1 MKRRKAIIAG
11 TALSLALAVTIP
23 TVKAQFGFGLTVFDP
38 TNWAE
43 SVRQLTQL
51 EQQYQ
56 QLVQTYTQITNQYD
70 HMLRMARTVP
80 VNMVARYKAPLTPW
94 RNSSATN
101 TYGTTGGWIGA
112 INSGVNSVGGYT
124 LAAERLL
131 TYGPALSNV
140 PADQQDRLKRNYA
153 TIELTD
159 GAAQHSIETI
169 GRLRANATQV
179 ERTIDGLEADSLSL
193 DPDMNSEIAVL
204 NKISAAS
211 IIALRNTQDTNK
223 VLVDMAEQRTIE
235 AKRQRDAEAN
245 AINNHIRFMGQE
257 QAFLANQK
265 AGSTAAMLAF
275 RMP

>member
-1 MKRRKAIIAG
+1 MKRRRSLIVT
-11 TALSLALAVTIP
+11 TALTLALAVTVP
-23 TVKAQFGFGLTVFDP
+23 TLRAQFGFGITVFDP
-38 TNWAE
+38 TNWGE
-43 SVRQLTQL
+43 NVRQLIQM

-56 QLVQTYTQITNQYD
+56 QLIQTYTQITNQYN

-80 VNMVARYKAPLTPW
+80 VNMIARYKALLTPW
-94 RNSSATN
+94 RNSGATN

-112 INSGVNSVGGYT
+112 INSGVNAVAGYT
-124 LAAERLL
+124 TAAERLL
-131 TYGPALSNV
+131 AYGPALGNV

-169 GRLRANATQV
+169 GRLRANAGQV
-179 ERTIDGLEADSLSL
+179 ERTIDGLESDSLSL

-204 NKISAAS
+204 NKINAAS

-223 VLVDMAEQRTIE
+223 VLVDMAEQRTID
-235 AKRQRDAEAN
+235 AKRQRDSEAN
-245 AINNHIRFMGQE
+245 GINNHIRFMGQE
-257 QAFLANQK
+257 QAFLADQK